1 MASRNQKFSVP
12 TAHTE
17 ALFRVAKAFDLTPT
31 QCLARLLDAA
41 MPDAERILARAEP
54 YTSQGARLSC

>member
-12 TAHTE
+12 AAHTE

-41 MPDAERILARAEP
+41 MPDAERILAREGQAQL
-54 YTSQGARLSC
+54 SQQG